1 MMNKFIPGQEIETTI
16 VAISGDCI
24 FLDMNSKSEGILD
37 KAEVTDENGNCSLNE
52 GDKIKVFYLGE
63 KHGEMRF
70 TTKIA
75 GQNADTSMIENAFK
89 NGIPVEGKVEKE
101 IKGGFEVKLGSTRAF
116 CPYSQMGFKEK
127 DAPETYVGK
136 VLTFKIQ
143 EYKENGKNILVSNK
157 AVLQEEHAGKLDK
170 LKTQIQEGM
179 IVEGT
184 IKSLHDYGAFVD
196 INGVQALLP
205 ISEIS
210 FERVTDISSVLQEG
224 QTITAKVIKADWQHE
239 RISVSTKDRK
249 SVV

>member
-1 MMNKFIPGQEIETTI
+1 
-16 VAISGDCI
+16 
-24 FLDMNSKSEGILD
+24 
-37 KAEVTDENGNCSLNE
+37 
-52 GDKIKVFYLGE
+52 
-63 KHGEMRF
+63 MR
-70 TTKIA
+70 
-75 GQNADTSMIENAFK
+75 
-89 NGIPVEGKVEKE
+89 
-101 IKGGFEVKLGSTRAF
+101 
-116 CPYSQMGFKEK
+116 YKEK
-127 DAPETYVGK
+127 DATETYVGK

-143 EYKENGKNILVSNK
+143 KYKENGKNILVSNK

-224 QTITAKVIKADWQHE
+224 QTITAKVLKADWQHE
-239 RISVSTKDRK
+239 RISVSTKALIADPWDSASKFKEGQKFDGTIARVVEYGIFVTIEK
-249 SVV
+249 GIDGLVHISTLENVEKNTNLKKVYKAGDKLSVQIKDVDLKAKRISLIPSSTAEQDKTAAKYLSNQDDSDTYNPFAAFFKK

>member
-63 KHGEMRF
+63 KNGEMRF

-101 IKGGFEVKLGSTRAF
+101 IKGIQIEKEEEKQSLL
-116 CPYSQMGFKEK
+116 QMTLYYIEK
-127 DAPETYVGK
+127 A
-136 VLTFKIQ
+136 
-143 EYKENGKNILVSNK
+143 
-157 AVLQEEHAGKLDK
+157 
-170 LKTQIQEGM
+170 LKTLPK
-179 IVEGT
+179 
-184 IKSLHDYGAFVD
+184 KSY
-196 INGVQALLP
+196 
-205 ISEIS
+205 
-210 FERVTDISSVLQEG
+210 
-224 QTITAKVIKADWQHE
+224 
-239 RISVSTKDRK
+239 
-249 SVV
+249 

>member
-70 TTKIA
+70 KTKIA

-170 LKTQIQEGM
+170 LKTQM
-179 IVEGT
+179 PDIVP
-184 IKSLHDYGAFVD
+184 SA
-196 INGVQALLP
+196 N
-205 ISEIS
+205 
-210 FERVTDISSVLQEG
+210 
-224 QTITAKVIKADWQHE
+224 
-239 RISVSTKDRK
+239 
-249 SVV
+249 